1 MAGIACGIIG
11 LPNVGKST
19 LFNCLTRAGAAVA
32 NYPFCTIDPNV
43 GVVDVPDSRLDRL
56 NSVEKRPKQIPAVV
70 EFIDIAGLVEG
81 ASKGEG
87 RGNQFL
93 ANIHHAD
100 ALVHV
105 VRCFHDADVAHA
117 RPELDPVEDIRTIN
131 LELIL
136 ADLQTAQQAFDG
148 QLKRARGAG
157 DKDAK
162 TKCAVLERLQA
173 HFDSEHPARNAPL
186 SAADWDHVSD
196 WRFLT
201 RKPVLYVANVGEG
214 DLPSMDSPFVRQIAE
229 FARGEG
235 NVVVPVCAQIESELA
250 ELEGEEAEEFREA
263 LGLEES
269 GLDRLVRECYRHLG
283 LITFLTVGDEEV
295 RAWTIR
301 RGAKAPQAGGVIHT
315 DFQERF
321 IRAEVVHFADFD
333 HYGSRGKAREA
344 GLMHTEGKDYVV
356 QDGDILYF
364 RIGR

>member
-19 LFNCLTRAGAAVA
+19 LFNCLTQAGAAVA

-56 NSVEKRPKQIPAVV
+56 NAIEQRPKQIPAVV

-117 RPELDPVEDIRTIN
+117 RPKLDPVDDIRTIN

-136 ADLQTAQQAFDG
+136 ADLQTAQRALEG
-148 QLKRARGAG
+148 QLKRARGAA
-157 DKDAK
+157 DKEAK
-162 TKCAVLERLQA
+162 TKCAILERLQA
-173 HFDSEHPARNAPL
+173 HLDSEQPARNAPL
-186 SAADWDHVSD
+186 STDDWEHIKD

-201 RKPVLYVANVGEG
+201 RKPVLYVANVGED
-214 DLPSMDSPFVRQIAE
+214 DLPSMDSPFVRQIGE
-229 FARGEG
+229 FANGEDS
-235 NVVVPVCAQIESELA
+235 VVVPVCARIESELA
-250 ELEGEEAEEFREA
+250 ELEGEEAEEFRQD
-263 LGLEES
+263 LGLKES

-283 LITFLTVGDEEV
+283 LITFLTAGDEEV

-301 RGAKAPQAGGVIHT
+301 RGVKAPQAGGVIHT
-315 DFQERF
+315 DFQEHF

-333 HYGSRGKAREA
+333 RCGSRSKAREA
-344 GLMHTEGKDYVV
+344 GSMHTEGKEYIV